1 MAEAEAERVATEDEV
16 DLEAVGHPRGT
27 LAILVIYALLFALG
41 WVGLYLGEFMSRGA
55 PHP

>member
-1 MAEAEAERVATEDEV
+1 MAEVENEDV

-41 WVGLYLGEFMSRGA
+41 WLGLYFNEFMSRGT

>member
-1 MAEAEAERVATEDEV
+1 MAELEAEADGTEEEI

-27 LAILVIYALLFALG
+27 MTILVIYALLFALG
-41 WVGLYLGEFMSRGA
+41 WLGLYFNEFMSRGT

>member
-1 MAEAEAERVATEDEV
+1 MVEVKAAAES
-16 DLEAVGHPRGT
+16 GHPPGT

-41 WVGLYLGEFMSRGA
+41 WLGLYFNEFMSRGT